1 MPQKKITTP
10 IPKLVTKLRTKFQGQ
25 TVSYEVKSL
34 LERTISQLE
43 AAEKGVIALE
53 RITIENPKK
62 TKSLEGEQQ
71 TDN

>member
-10 IPKLVTKLRTKFQGQ
+10 IPKLVSKLRTKFQGQ

-62 TKSLEGEQQ
+62 TKSSEGEQQ